1 MMENLPK
8 TSNFKSLFLL
18 DTPLLDVRAPQE
30 FSLGAFSNSTNK
42 PILTD
47 QERHLVGIE
56 YKKKGQESA
65 INLGYKLIDE
75 KEKEVRI
82 NDWLVF
88 FKENPNGV
96 IYCFR
101 GGLRSKLTQKF
112 LAESGLIVP
121 RVIGGYKAMRRF
133 LIDVL
138 EQESKSSQFIIIG
151 GRTGVGKTELLK
163 LFNRSINLEAI
174 AQHRGSAFGQLLI
187 PQPTQINLEN
197 NLSVSLL
204 KINQIEKK
212 FPIFIEDEGGKI
224 GGRCIPLS
232 FYESTKKA
240 PLVIL
245 EDSLENRI
253 NRIFFDYIQEPINL
267 WSKKLGS
274 VYETQKL
281 LTNRIENGLNAIAN
295 RVGSLRHKELKNLAK
310 EGLVNFFNSED
321 KFFLYCLIEK
331 LLVDYYDPMYD
342 YQIKM
347 KSDRIF
353 FRGEKNDIRDW
364 AIKNGFSV

>member
-1 MMENLPK
+1 MENHPK
-8 TSNFKSLFLL
+8 TSNLKSIFLL

-30 FSLGAFSNSTNK
+30 FCLGAFNNSTNK

-56 YKKKGQESA
+56 YKKNGQQSA
-65 INLGYKLIDE
+65 INLGYKLIDK

-82 NDWLVF
+82 HNWLVF

-101 GGLRSKLTQKF
+101 GGLRSKLTQKM

-138 EQESKSSQFIIIG
+138 DQESKSSHFIIIG

-163 LFNRSINLEAI
+163 LFNLSINLEEI
-174 AQHRGSAFGQLLI
+174 AQHRGSAFGQLLL
-187 PQPTQINLEN
+187 PQPSQINIEN
-197 NLSVSLL
+197 NLAVSLL
-204 KINQIEKK
+204 KTNHKENK

-253 NRIFFDYIQEPINL
+253 NRVFFDYIKEPINL

-274 VYETQKL
+274 VDEAQKL

-295 RVGSLRHKELKNLAK
+295 RLGGLRHRELKNLAK

-321 KFFLYCLIEK
+321 KFFLNCLIER
-331 LLVDYYDPMYD
+331 LLVYYYDPMYD
-342 YQIKM
+342 YQTKM
-347 KSDRIF
+347 KSDRII
-353 FRGEKNDIRDW
+353 FRGEKDDIHNW
-364 AIKNGFSV
+364 AINNGFSV